1 MRLWK
6 TVVLVG
12 AFLLTPMVGWAQTA
26 TQQLRDFIQ
35 HVQSAEG
42 QFTQRTVDAQGQQ
55 RPAQTG
61 DFSFKRPGK
70 FKWHV
75 TQPYEQLV
83 IADGQTLLQY
93 DPDLNQLSKRGMDQ
107 AIGASP
113 AAILFGTGQL
123 DEKFELTDLPRAE
136 GVDWLRAKPKSA
148 ESGFDYVDIGFADA
162 KPVYLVVLDGF
173 GQQTRIELAQ
183 LKTNLALDLT
193 TFQFTPPA
201 DVDVVTLP

>member
-6 TVVLVG
+6 KAVLIG
-12 AFLLTPMVGWAQTA
+12 ACVLTPMVGWAQTA

-35 HVQSAEG
+35 QVQSAEG
-42 QFTQRTVDAQGQQ
+42 QFTQRTVDAQGQE
-55 RPAQTG
+55 RPAQQG
-61 DFSFKRPGK
+61 DFAFKRPGQ

-75 TQPYEQLV
+75 LQPYEQLV
-83 IADGQTLLQY
+83 VADGHSLLQY
-93 DPDLNQLSKRGMDQ
+93 DPDLNQLSKRSMDQ

-148 ESGFDYVDIGFADA
+148 ESGFDYVDIGFAQA

-183 LKTNLALDLT
+183 IKTNTVLDASA
-193 TFQFTPPA
+193 FQFTPPA
-201 DVDVVTLP
+201 DVDVVNLP